1 MFFCSN
7 TTTSRNF
14 WWPMKRSVERH
25 QPIEALHS
33 HGTGFLP
40 PCVCRNV
47 KADERSSARCLVRR
61 SRSHEA
67 NVTWETWA
75 SEGERERERH
85 ERHER
90 VRAPPLS
97 ISQRQAAQAA
107 ARWALLCLFYF
118 IFLLNEIFFE
128 QVWSLEVVT
137 KEKDHCLNL
146 SFHIISFMGRMA
158 QYCESYEGRQ
168 GKRILSNWARKKYYS
183 WCLRSASDKSGLKL
197 KTSSPQGF
205 FMGFVLTSKFFLQ
218 N

>member
-1 MFFCSN
+1 M
-7 TTTSRNF
+7 
-14 WWPMKRSVERH
+14 
-25 QPIEALHS
+25 
-33 HGTGFLP
+33 GFLP

-47 KADERSSARCLVRR
+47 KADERSSARCMVRR
-61 SRSHEA
+61 SRSLEA

-75 SEGERERERH
+75 SEGERERERDMR
-85 ERHER
+85 EWGRHHYQS
-90 VRAPPLS
+90 VRG
-97 ISQRQAAQAA
+97 RQLRRPQGEHFFVHFI
-107 ARWALLCLFYF
+107 LFFYWMKF
-118 IFLLNEIFFE
+118 FFE